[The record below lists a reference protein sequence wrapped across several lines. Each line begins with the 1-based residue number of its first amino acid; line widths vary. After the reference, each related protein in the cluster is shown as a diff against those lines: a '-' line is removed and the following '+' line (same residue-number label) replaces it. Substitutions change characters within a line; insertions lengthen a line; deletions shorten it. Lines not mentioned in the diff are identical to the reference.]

1 MSAAPI
7 IIAPKLGYRRTEAAA
22 FIGISPSK
30 FDYMVK
36 DGRLPEPHRIDG
48 MVIWRADELI
58 AAFDRLTGRD
68 TGGLHVEEDTW
79 KEF

>member
-1 MSAAPI
+1 MKPSPV

-22 FIGISPSK
+22 FIGVSPSK
-30 FDYMVK
+30 FDLMVK
-36 DGRLPEPHRIDG
+36 DGRLPEPHRIDA

-68 TGGLHVEEDTW
+68 TGALMIEKDTW
-79 KEF
+79 DGF